1 MDYPSF
7 NIDET
12 DCSTFNNNTHIVRQL
27 NFFQFTSSNV
37 LETFRNIFIESW
49 TFVIKETTIPLL
61 IQYLNLAES
70 KLNKSFD
77 SFKKELDNRLFQNGK
92 FDLILNKAKKHAN
105 RFIFHVPKNLQIE
118 DEVKEDLPDDE
129 DEIWKNIEE
138 MEEEIILLRLKIQ
151 KVKKKQKNAEFYV
164 EFLKTFDE

>member
-77 SFKKELDNRLFQNGK
+77 SFKKELDNRLFQ
-92 FDLILNKAKKHAN
+92 KHAN